1 MDDTWVSEEDMS
13 CPDLLEDYWRR
24 KGYKEVIG
32 NRVTNSLDQVLM
44 MQKLD
49 NCVLKKVRSVWIE

>member
-32 NRVTNSLDQVLM
+32 NQVTNSLDQVLM

-49 NCVLKKVRSVWIE
+49 NCVLKKV